1 MAVEAA
7 GLTMD
12 DISSVGVGTPGT
24 VNKKTGYIE
33 FSNNLDFQNVPAQEM
48 LRERLGKPVYL
59 ENDANCAAY
68 GEAKAGAGAGVKIS
82 LPLRLAQA
90 WEAAL
95 LWMGISS
102 TVRTLPRAK
111 WAIW

>member
-1 MAVEAA
+1 
-7 GLTMD
+7 
-12 DISSVGVGTPGT
+12 
-24 VNKKTGYIE
+24 
-33 FSNNLDFQNVPAQEM
+33 M

-68 GEAKAGAGAGVKIS
+68 GEAKAGAGAGVKDFIAITLGTGVGS
-82 LPLRLAQA
+82 GIIVD
-90 WEAAL
+90 
-95 LWMGISS
+95 GISS